1 MGLGEE
7 LREDGASMYYR
18 SHRCE
23 TQKRTLAA
31 SDEQSA
37 MTLYTAPASEDSD
50 DAEASAGCSASGGGA
65 PGSSAVLAF
74 VTLLGVA
81 LLGARRRG

>member
-7 LREDGASMYYR
+7 MREDGASMYYR

-31 SDEQSA
+31 SDEQSVT
-37 MTLYTAPASEDSD
+37 TLYTAPASEDMD
-50 DAEASAGCSASGGGA
+50 EAQASAGCSASGGA
-65 PGSSAVLAF
+65 PGSAGTLAF
-74 VTLLGVA
+74 VTLLGIA
-81 LLGARRRG
+81 LIGARRRG